1 MVTPPGRSDRSRGTA
16 SGRAVRQGDADG
28 PFLGQRSGLREQGRW
43 DAEDPA
49 WCRGPGQVPGGKDPS
64 VVDGLDA
71 GGADE
76 GVGPEQETVAC
87 RGRVAGAQ
95 DLGSDP
101 AQWRGGGQR
110 GGGGPGRGGV
120 APMAGP
126 GGGGPAGAWGGGGGG
141 ATARAEAD

>member
-87 RGRVAGAQ
+87 RGRVAGTQA
-95 DLGSDP
+95 
-101 AQWRGGGQR
+101 
-110 GGGGPGRGGV
+110 
-120 APMAGP
+120 P
-126 GGGGPAGAWGGGGGG
+126 GG
-141 ATARAEAD
+141 ARAEGRAGVRATGAAAEVTAAPPRLYR